1 MKARIGVSTWGI
13 LWADISVLITLGDHL
28 LDG

>member
-1 MKARIGVSTWGI
+1 MKARIGVSTWGN